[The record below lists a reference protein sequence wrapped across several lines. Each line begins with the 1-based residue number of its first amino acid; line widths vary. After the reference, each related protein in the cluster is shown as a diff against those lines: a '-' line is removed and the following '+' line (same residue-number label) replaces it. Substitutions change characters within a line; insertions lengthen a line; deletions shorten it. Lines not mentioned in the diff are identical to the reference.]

1 MKSVFSVL
9 LLLVAISFPIRA
21 FAEDNKL
28 PSEAADALHAS
39 SKVILYSLEPWNLA
53 TTNDITLHRY
63 KILGQVTLD
72 GKEAATAITAFE
84 SSISKRKHFFHAAC
98 FDPRHALRV
107 TVNGQT
113 YDFLLCYACG
123 YLYVYH
129 GDKVIV
135 MLDSGG
141 SPKVLNSLLT
151 AAKIPLSKSG
161 EQ

>member
-1 MKSVFSVL
+1 MKFIFSIL
-9 LLLVAISFPIRA
+9 LLSIAISSPIQA

-28 PSEAADALHAS
+28 PSEAADALHAFN
-39 SKVILYSLEPWNLA
+39 KAILYSLEPWSLA
-53 TTNDITLHRY
+53 TTNENTLHRY

-72 GKEAATAITAFE
+72 GKDTAKAMTTFE
-84 SSISKRKHFFHAAC
+84 SSISKRKHLFHATC

-129 GDKVIV
+129 GDKIIA

-141 SPKVLNSLLT
+141 SPELLNSLLT

-161 EQ
+161 E